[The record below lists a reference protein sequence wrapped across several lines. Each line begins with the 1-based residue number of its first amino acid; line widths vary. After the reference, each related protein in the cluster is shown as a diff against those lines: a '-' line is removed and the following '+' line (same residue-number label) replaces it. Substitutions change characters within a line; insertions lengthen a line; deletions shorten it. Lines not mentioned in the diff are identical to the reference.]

1 MIIVTGGAGF
11 IGSNLVHALNRR
23 GERDIII
30 VDRLDRSDRF
40 RNFNALDFVDFI
52 DKDDKAELEAC
63 CARARAVFHLGACT
77 DTTERDG
84 RMMFDNN
91 YAFSR
96 DLLRLANQARIP
108 FIYASSAAVYGKES
122 AGFVEQPA
130 CEASLNVYAASKQVF
145 DNHVRHLLPSLSSP
159 VAGLR
164 YFNVYGF
171 QENHKGAMAS
181 VAYHFFHQLRDDGR
195 LQLFQG
201 SRDFL
206 RDFVFVD
213 DAVAVTLE
221 LFDLGV
227 SGIFNCGTGQ
237 ARSFLDV
244 ARIMIELDGGKGQI
258 QDIPFPAHLKSKY
271 QAHTEADLKNLR
283 GAGCQHTFTSLE
295 DGLARYYE
303 ALCEAGGFLRR

>member
-11 IGSNLVHALNRR
+11 IGSNLVYALNRR

-40 RNFNALDFVDFI
+40 LNFNALDFVDFI

-84 RMMFDNN
+84 RMMFDTN

-96 DLLRLANQARIP
+96 DLLQMTAEARVP
-108 FIYASSAAVYGKES
+108 FIYASSAAVYGKGR
-122 AGFVEQPA
+122 AGFVEEPA
-130 CEASLNVYAASKQVF
+130 CEGSLNVYAASKQVF
-145 DNHVRHLLPSLSSP
+145 DKYVRHLLPHLSSP

-181 VAYHFFHQLRDDGR
+181 VAYHFFHQLRDSGR

-201 SRDFL
+201 SSGFL
-206 RDFVFVD
+206 RDFVFVE

-227 SGIFNCGTGQ
+227 SGIFNCGTGK
-237 ARSFLDV
+237 ARSFHDV
-244 ARIMIELDGGKGQI
+244 ARIMIELDHGEGQI
-258 QDIPFPAHLKSKY
+258 EDIPFPEHLKGKY
-271 QAHTEADLKNLR
+271 QAHTEADLSNLR

-295 DGLARYYE
+295 HGLARYHE
-303 ALCEAGGFLRR
+303 ALSKTGGFLRR